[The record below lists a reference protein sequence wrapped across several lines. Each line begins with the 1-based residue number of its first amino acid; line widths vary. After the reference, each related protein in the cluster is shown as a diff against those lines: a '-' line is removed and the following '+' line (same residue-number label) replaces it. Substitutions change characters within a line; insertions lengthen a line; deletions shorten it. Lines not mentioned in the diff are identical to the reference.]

1 MAFNAKDAGESSA
14 SARKLYTGLVTA
26 NVVSVNPNA
35 AERAALYGGEVREEP
50 VYIGKNQEGTVDQV
64 RIDFHLDTNVTDE
77 EGVPRVKTT
86 ASFYVVN
93 EGRTSQTGKV
103 NVTNKFGQFVWVTPQ
118 DLAGG
123 TSPYTWFST
132 IGMRAA
138 FKGEEDL
145 LNFIKNLLN
154 VPNLKGDMS
163 NVADAEA
170 CFTSVASFFTGD
182 VSEVKNAAA
191 STNNKVKVL
200 MGVRTTDEGKMYQAI
215 YNKKVERAY
224 STQTQYIAKS
234 LAESQEFGAYSNVD
248 FGSEPFKFGEYS
260 LEPSTQADVSMGA
273 PMAAPAP
280 GAPAP
285 GGWGAPTS

>member
-1 MAFNAKDAGESSA
+1 MAFNAKDAGQSSA

-118 DLAGG
+118 DLASG

-138 FKGEEDL
+138 FRGEEDL

-170 CFTSVASFFTGD
+170 CFTNVASFFTGD
-182 VSEVKNAAA
+182 VSEVKDAAA

-234 LAESQEFGAYSNVD
+234 LAEPQEYGAYSNVD
-248 FGSEPFKFGEYS
+248 FGSEPFTFGEYS

>member
-1 MAFNAKDAGESSA
+1 MAFNAKDAGQSSA
-14 SARKLYTGLVTA
+14 SAKKLYTGLVTA

-35 AERAALYGGEVREEP
+35 AEKAALYGGEVKEEP

-86 ASFYVVN
+86 TSFYVVN
-93 EGRTSQTGKV
+93 EGRTSQTGKI
-103 NVTNKFGQFVWVTPQ
+103 NVTNKFGQFVWVTPE
-118 DLAGG
+118 DLASG

-138 FKGEEDL
+138 FRGEEDL

-170 CFTSVASFFTGD
+170 CFTNVPSFFTGD

-234 LAESQEFGAYSNVD
+234 LAESQEFGAYSDVD
-248 FGSEPFKFGEYS
+248 FGSEPFTFGEYS
-260 LEPSTQADVSMGA
+260 LEPSTQADVAMGA

>member
-1 MAFNAKDAGESSA
+1 MAFNAKDAGQSSA
-14 SARKLYTGLVTA
+14 SAKKLYTGLVTA

-35 AERAALYGGEVREEP
+35 AERAAIYGGEVREEP
-50 VYIGKNQEGTVDQV
+50 VYIGKNQEGTVNQV
-64 RIDFHLDTNVTDE
+64 RIDFHLDTNATDE
-77 EGVPRVKTT
+77 ENVPRVRTT

-93 EGRTSQTGKV
+93 EGRSSQTGKV

-118 DLAGG
+118 DLSAG

-138 FKGEEDL
+138 FRGEEDL

-163 NVADAEA
+163 NVAEAEA
-170 CFTSVASFFTGD
+170 CFTNVAAFFTGD
-182 VSEVKNAAA
+182 VSEVANAVA

-234 LAESQEFGAYSNVD
+234 LAESQEYGAYANVD
-248 FGSEPFKFGEYS
+248 FGSEPFTFEEYS
-260 LEPSTQADVSMGA
+260 LVPSSQAEVSMGA
-273 PMAAPAP
+273 PAAAPTP